1 MNRRTLAI
9 WQLSMLTTI
18 HFTVDMLSGMLPGF
32 LPRLLEKY
40 TLSIGTGTLLLTLC
54 AFSSNGV
61 QLWAGTLRKT
71 ATRPLLVQ
79 VGLVLGC
86 AICLVGLVPAGPGA
100 MWLLTLIVL
109 VLGVGVAL
117 VHPEGL
123 RGVCAIDP
131 GTVTPAVATSIFML
145 SGFLGYATGPLLG
158 GVLLE
163 CFGFHGL
170 YLMLIPVALLLVGVS
185 RARVRLAKDRPQAAR
200 GKAAAIPHSTLT
212 FWELFVV
219 ATLINTGCVIIQGLL
234 PTYLNLFGFSLGFG
248 GLSAMLF
255 GAGAGLGALGTSFL
269 IKKFET
275 IRCIQLEIL
284 AGVPLL
290 ILYLCAAPS
299 GWAAALIPLAGVL
312 VGAGFPQ
319 LVVLARTA
327 PGGPALGTR
336 MGLVVGGTWGIAGL
350 LLLLVGVA
358 ADRFGLRAAMFASP
372 FSFLCVLL
380 MTRFLQMKKHRNG

>member
-9 WQLSMLTTI
+9 WQLSMLTAI

-40 TLSIGTGTLLLTLC
+40 TLSIGTGTLLLTLWRLQFQRRT
-54 AFSSNGV
+54 ALGGNTP
-61 QLWAGTLRKT
+61 QNRDQTAAGSGRAGARLRDLPGRT
-71 ATRPLLVQ
+71 GAGRTGSDVAPDADRAGARRRRGAGPSR
-79 VGLVLGC
+79 GAARRC
-86 AICLVGLVPAGPGA
+86 AI
-100 MWLLTLIVL
+100 
-109 VLGVGVAL
+109 
-117 VHPEGL
+117 H
-123 RGVCAIDP
+123 P

-290 ILYLCAAPS
+290 ILYPAP
-299 GWAAALIPLAGVL
+299 PRPAG
-312 VGAGFPQ
+312 
-319 LVVLARTA
+319 R
-327 PGGPALGTR
+327 R
-336 MGLVVGGTWGIAGL
+336 
-350 LLLLVGVA
+350 
-358 ADRFGLRAAMFASP
+358 R
-372 FSFLCVLL
+372 
-380 MTRFLQMKKHRNG
+380 

>member
-9 WQLSMLTTI
+9 WQLSMLTAI

-185 RARVRLAKDRPQAAR
+185 KARVRLAKDLPQAAR

-248 GLSAMLF
+248 GAQCCSARAR
-255 GAGAGLGALGTSFL
+255 GSARS
-269 IKKFET
+269 
-275 IRCIQLEIL
+275 
-284 AGVPLL
+284 
-290 ILYLCAAPS
+290 AP
-299 GWAAALIPLAGVL
+299 
-312 VGAGFPQ
+312 
-319 LVVLARTA
+319 
-327 PGGPALGTR
+327 
-336 MGLVVGGTWGIAGL
+336 
-350 LLLLVGVA
+350 
-358 ADRFGLRAAMFASP
+358 AS
-372 FSFLCVLL
+372 
-380 MTRFLQMKKHRNG
+380 

>member
-9 WQLSMLTTI
+9 WQLSMLTAI

-145 SGFLGYATGPLLG
+145 SGFLGYATCPLLG

-185 RARVRLAKDRPQAAR
+185 RARVRLAKDRP
-200 GKAAAIPHSTLT
+200 
-212 FWELFVV
+212 
-219 ATLINTGCVIIQGLL
+219 
-234 PTYLNLFGFSLGFG
+234 
-248 GLSAMLF
+248 
-255 GAGAGLGALGTSFL
+255 
-269 IKKFET
+269 
-275 IRCIQLEIL
+275 
-284 AGVPLL
+284 
-290 ILYLCAAPS
+290 
-299 GWAAALIPLAGVL
+299 
-312 VGAGFPQ
+312 
-319 LVVLARTA
+319 
-327 PGGPALGTR
+327 
-336 MGLVVGGTWGIAGL
+336 
-350 LLLLVGVA
+350 
-358 ADRFGLRAAMFASP
+358 
-372 FSFLCVLL
+372 
-380 MTRFLQMKKHRNG
+380 